1 MREGLAVSRYGRA
14 GSYRRHLGQRL
25 KEPDMHVDIIT
36 LKFLVA
42 NTLLAL
48 TLIGA
53 AVALHQLRKQMLE
66 N

>member
-1 MREGLAVSRYGRA
+1 
-14 GSYRRHLGQRL
+14 
-25 KEPDMHVDIIT
+25 MHVDIIT